1 MNVAVI
7 IPLWNGSAWIG
18 QCLDSVLAQMLRPR
32 EVVVVDDGSS
42 DGSPDIVRGY
52 PEVLLL
58 KNPNK
63 GSSGAR
69 NFGLA
74 HTSAPLV
81 AFLDQDD
88 LWHETHLKLL
98 CEVLWRVPDLP
109 AAVASTS
116 PFCDGERPRF
126 NVTHTAAEP
135 LDPWVSY
142 PFHDSLGL
150 PTPSAVLMRRAA
162 LHEVGDWDSTYLGA
176 VDYYLWLRLSEKRPL
191 MRLAATTVGYRQ
203 YAASQKNRLRLSDGL
218 GYFHRKTRASADA
231 LEHRLPWVSSQAE
244 RAILQRRRDAALGVY
259 SLAEA
264 FVVCD
269 QAGVI
274 QAARRMETLLANES
288 AVFRQR
294 AFRTLAWFLG
304 PSADAADESKG
315 RTTLLNDLYQVWPP
329 DAAHTRGTLRELLGL
344 QKVHLFSVVTPLFL
358 ESSWPQRSAMLLR
371 AFRRKIRALTNPPKA
386 PFQ

>member
-191 MRLAATTVGYRQ
+191 MRLAATTV
-203 YAASQKNRLRLSDGL
+203 AIASTPPLKKTGFACPMDSD
-218 GYFHRKTRASADA
+218 TST
-231 LEHRLPWVSSQAE
+231 EN
-244 RAILQRRRDAALGVY
+244 
-259 SLAEA
+259 
-264 FVVCD
+264 
-269 QAGVI
+269 AG
-274 QAARRMETLLANES
+274 
-288 AVFRQR
+288 
-294 AFRTLAWFLG
+294 
-304 PSADAADESKG
+304 
-315 RTTLLNDLYQVWPP
+315 
-329 DAAHTRGTLRELLGL
+329 
-344 QKVHLFSVVTPLFL
+344 
-358 ESSWPQRSAMLLR
+358 
-371 AFRRKIRALTNPPKA
+371 IR
-386 PFQ
+386 